1 MSRMDDVESQ
11 VQGLRIDRP
20 ISISYYTVGL
30 FAAFGDFIAI
40 VATSIF
46 IDLLY
51 QRMVRESAVNLNM
64 AIGTGIVVA
73 LLFVVLAKT
82 ADLYKLTFIIKYNN
96 HSSKITAC
104 WIISI
109 LLITLVFFLLQV
121 GSVFSR
127 GSTIAFAVL
136 GLLPLVFLRFL
147 SARTLRYLI
156 AQSALSGRRAVII
169 GEERELTRLSASS
182 LLINFGL
189 TELARISFDGVLRPD
204 GLSQGELEKLN
215 KAIAVART
223 RSAEEFVI
231 AFDWK
236 QTEIIERIVGSLRL
250 SPLPVRLLP
259 DQTVR
264 SMFGRVSF
272 STSGPIPPVEL
283 QRAPL
288 TRAERFAKRACDV
301 VLAATALVLLAPLM
315 LISALAIKLDSA
327 GPIIFRQRRTGFDGY
342 TFFINK
348 FRTMSVME
356 DGPQIT
362 QTKPNDVRVTR
373 VGRLLRQSSIDELPQ
388 LLNVIRGDMSLV
400 GPRPHA
406 LAHDDHYGAMISNY
420 AYRHHVKPGI
430 TGWAQ
435 VNGWRGE
442 TKRMEEMEKRIEFDL
457 WYINNWS
464 VFLDFKIMWRTCF
477 ELVQHRAY

>member
-1 MSRMDDVESQ
+1 
-11 VQGLRIDRP
+11 
-20 ISISYYTVGL
+20 
-30 FAAFGDFIAI
+30 
-40 VATSIF
+40 
-46 IDLLY
+46 
-51 QRMVRESAVNLNM
+51 
-64 AIGTGIVVA
+64 
-73 LLFVVLAKT
+73 
-82 ADLYKLTFIIKYNN
+82 
-96 HSSKITAC
+96 
-104 WIISI
+104 
-109 LLITLVFFLLQV
+109 
-121 GSVFSR
+121 
-127 GSTIAFAVL
+127 
-136 GLLPLVFLRFL
+136 
-147 SARTLRYLI
+147 
-156 AQSALSGRRAVII
+156 
-169 GEERELTRLSASS
+169 
-182 LLINFGL
+182 
-189 TELARISFDGVLRPD
+189 
-204 GLSQGELEKLN
+204 
-215 KAIAVART
+215 
-223 RSAEEFVI
+223 
-231 AFDWK
+231 
-236 QTEIIERIVGSLRL
+236 
-250 SPLPVRLLP
+250 
-259 DQTVR
+259 
-264 SMFGRVSF
+264 
-272 STSGPIPPVEL
+272 
-283 QRAPL
+283 
-288 TRAERFAKRACDV
+288 
-301 VLAATALVLLAPLM
+301 M

-457 WYINNWS
+457 WDINNWS
-464 VFLDFKIMWRTCF
+464 VSLDFKIMRRTCF